1 MLDKNLIATIANSF
15 NGLIATAKHEEKFED
30 AINDLNQSHK
40 LIEEM
45 EGFIKQMKQEN
56 HDLTQDVYNKFKDK
70 GYVKTIKF

>member
-15 NGLIATAKHEEKFED
+15 NGFIATVKHEEKFED
-30 AINDLNQSHK
+30 AINGLNQSYR

-56 HDLTQDVYNKFKDK
+56 HDLTQDIYNKFKNK
-70 GYVKTIKF
+70 GFVKTIKF